1 MNNTVK
7 DVLFGTTMMV
17 SIAMCIMVIVFLV
30 IFIKGQKKINGR
42 KMYKDWILFNG
53 LTFIVGSILADLI
66 LIPLLRSQ
74 GVDDISIK
82 VVHIYNNF
90 IRIIGIGSIFSWALF
105 FLVFDVSGWIDE
117 KLENFSTSKKETT

>member
-1 MNNTVK
+1 MNDPVK
-7 DVLFGTTMMV
+7 DVIFGTTMML

-30 IFIKGQKKINGR
+30 IFIKGQKKIDGR
-42 KMYKDWILFNG
+42 SMYKDWILFNG

-66 LIPLLRSQ
+66 LIPLIRSQ
-74 GVDDISIK
+74 GVDDLSIR

-105 FLVFDVSGWIDE
+105 FLVFDVSGWLDE
-117 KLENFSTSKKETT
+117 KLENFSNRKKQAS